1 MGQINIILTPQFE
14 RDLQTLMNVRGIRTK
29 SDAIRIAVQEIA
41 KRGSVADTA
50 QFGEL
55 PGAGLRAPMNAK
67 QKFRSEDELWLET
80 PPSLSPSSVMQPM
93 DHGA

>member
-1 MGQINIILTPQFE
+1 MICMGQINIILTPQFE
-14 RDLQTLMNVRGIRTK
+14 RDLQTLMKVRGIRTK

-55 PGAGLRAPMNAK
+55 LGAGLRAPMNAK
-67 QKFRSEDELWLET
+67 SKFSSEDELW
-80 PPSLSPSSVMQPM
+80 S
-93 DHGA
+93 